1 MEIMK
6 RVEII
11 IGGHPVT
18 VAFDENSIHVF
29 NAFPVKDNLKSRGYR
44 WNPDQK
50 SWDFRGSD
58 VEAEILRLQ
67 EGGGASPAPQ
77 SPEPPPPG
85 LPESL
90 SVSELRERIEALIRS
105 ALPATIWVRGVVAS
119 EPKAYRWATYFDLR
133 DEDDSRDMVF
143 ACEMRSSE
151 QARIEQRLA
160 RTGVAS
166 RLEKDLPVFLAV
178 EVNLSRK
185 YTVNVRLRAVDV
197 LPEFTRERLRSQRD
211 VTVDR
216 LRREGL
222 LEKQKSLQLPM
233 LLGGVGLIT
242 SAMGTSVK
250 DILAGLSPVENRY
263 RIGFLDTRMEGGA
276 AVEGII
282 AALDFMEFRSP
293 WPPEALVI
301 ARGGGSEQSLG
312 VFNDYRLCARIYN
325 CTIPV
330 LTAIGHEKDL
340 SAAEICSHFTPTPS
354 TPSGM
359 GRFLRE
365 RFLDLQAGLGE
376 SVRRL
381 VERFS
386 AVHGFEGERL
396 RTRVRLL
403 PRQGRRQLHWAR
415 MALRGRMDEF
425 HKLGTRTTRE
435 QGTRLGEMQR
445 VLLIRCGT
453 ARERERR
460 NLERAAA
467 RMDFRRRFLRGEAS
481 ARELRR
487 MSREVRSVAL
497 RRMDGEGREVRARE
511 NLARASHPDRILE
524 RGFTITMDSDGRVV
538 ATARAFRS
546 LKRARLRFADGIE
559 HIERKEE

>member
-1 MEIMK
+1 MK
-6 RVEII
+6 RVELI

-29 NAFPVKDNLKSRGYR
+29 NAFPVKDRLKSRGYR
-44 WNPDQK
+44 WNPAQK

-58 VEAEILRLQ
+58 VQAEISRLE
-67 EGGGASPAPQ
+67 EGGAASPAPS

-90 SVSELRERIEALIRS
+90 SVSELRDRIDALIRS

-119 EPKAYRWATYFDLR
+119 DPKAYRWATYFDLR

-143 ACEMRSSE
+143 ACEMRASE
-151 QARIEQRLA
+151 QARIEQRLSL
-160 RTGVAS
+160 TGVAS
-166 RLEKDLPVFLAV
+166 GLEKDLPVFLAV

-216 LRREGL
+216 LRKEGL
-222 LEKQKSLQLPM
+222 LEKQKELRLPM

-242 SAMGTSVK
+242 SAMGTSVR
-250 DILAGLSPVENRY
+250 DILAGMSPMENRY

-276 AVEGII
+276 AVDGMID
-282 AALDFMEFRSP
+282 AMDFMEFRAP
-293 WPPEALVI
+293 WRPEALII

-312 VFNDYRLCARIYN
+312 VFNDYRLCARICR

-365 RFLDLQAGLGE
+365 RFIDLQARLGE

-381 VERFS
+381 VERF
-386 AVHGFEGERL
+386 AAAHGFEGEKL
-396 RTRVRLL
+396 RARVRLL
-403 PRQGRRQLHWAR
+403 PRQGRRQLEWTR
-415 MALRGRMDEF
+415 KALRGRIDNF
-425 HKLGTRTTRE
+425 LRLGMRTNRE
-435 QGTRLGEMQR
+435 HGTRLREMKR
-445 VLLIRCGT
+445 VVLIRSGA
-453 ARERERR
+453 ARERELR

-467 RMDFRRRFLRGEAS
+467 RMDFERRALLGEA
-481 ARELRR
+481 AVRDLRR
-487 MSREVRSVAL
+487 MSREVRSAAL
-497 RRMDGEGREVRARE
+497 RKMDGCDREAKARE

-524 RGFTITMDSDGRVV
+524 RGFTITMDPQGRAVS
-538 ATARAFRS
+538 TAREFRS
-546 LKRARLRFADGIE
+546 LTWARLRFADGTE
-559 HIERKEE
+559 RIERKEE